1 MQNNIGETICQYR
14 QMRKMTQEEFASR
27 MGVTAQA
34 VSKWERGNGMPDV
47 SLLAG
52 ICKVLGVSAG
62 SLIGVEERIV
72 ENGNITA
79 DREIKNNMIAE
90 PLVLEFGSGL
100 ISYIV
105 SGLETDYVNK
115 QRLLLV
121 KRNGKLMPLLRIRD
135 NTELK
140 ENEYRILAFDNALF
154 TAVIDEKE
162 DDPYKRIIDDV
173 VDVCDKHY
181 AVILNKNIL
190 KLMIDNLSELYPGIV
205 DDIVP
210 SKISY
215 LQIKEELIK
224 RVEEGKSIRNLIGI
238 LEEMEKDIYR
248 GLRFGQRNRNS
259 NRAHINKNCGKF
271 LPQFLCYFFQ
281 SSMVFSNFSFAS
293 ISNVRMA

>member
-27 MGVTAQA
+27 IGVTAQA
-34 VSKWERGNGMPDV
+34 ISKWERGNGMPDV

-140 ENEYRILAFDNALF
+140 ENEYRISAFDNVLF
-154 TAVIDEKE
+154 TAVIDEEE
-162 DDPYKRIIDDV
+162 DDSYKRIIDDV

-181 AVILNKNIL
+181 AVILNKNIV

-210 SKISY
+210 AKISY
-215 LQIKEELIK
+215 LQIKEELKK

-238 LEEMEKDIYR
+238 LEEMEKDI
-248 GLRFGQRNRNS
+248 
-259 NRAHINKNCGKF
+259 
-271 LPQFLCYFFQ
+271 
-281 SSMVFSNFSFAS
+281 
-293 ISNVRMA
+293 